1 MQEPSSATMP
11 FLRRGSGWEARTAA
25 AREGRRYVPRGGPVK
40 DYTKEE
46 ESPVLARR
54 RRAAAASRLS
64 RSPSKPAH
72 SKPGPVTSST
82 MQRAARS
89 LSRGASCAAR
99 APSAAAQPKQPAR
112 ACATAAGSKDWG
124 KDMFGGSS
132 KAGAS
137 QGPAAEVQALQEF
150 EALECQVL
158 AEAGNA
164 RLRLIASRLP
174 VKQADG
180 RAAAAE
186 VLAQRAVGAADGGEH
201 HGSRAASCAVSASV
215 GGSAELEE
223 EEEELSAESSFVSDL
238 HLPSL
243 QEPQLTGRPHA
254 HQSEQLAAM
263 HAGAEQRQATQ
274 QPSRLQQPRPHQQQV
289 WPAHSRAGAGQGT
302 EAEAVEEL
310 QQAVMGVQEERAR
323 AARLR
328 LELEHAK
335 AQLGQDRDAFE
346 QQKREEAAQ
355 FEAQRLEEL
364 RKLQRDRRVLEKQS
378 RAVLKMPTKQSKEEV
393 AAVEALLA
401 EERRIGRAREARHKL
416 TVERLRQQ
424 MLELEACNCE
434 LRQQVQCL
442 EQQVVAR
449 EWGSAAS
456 CAGVAAAAT
465 TAPPLPSIVAERP
478 EAGVTGGSTGNS
490 PSAAGEERPSAAQE
504 PAQPSGA
511 CSPPATAT
519 AARAS
524 QYVDQQ
530 ENAAQQLDAGQGLL
544 EAAGSRPGAVRGALD
559 LQLDA
564 CTQQSALEASQQGAA
579 GHSSSTWSTSACIP
593 ASCAKIVETGDAV
606 ASTAQAGDCPTP
618 ALGHMSAS
626 VVMHRQPAEGKPG
639 SPDDLRRIGQSLL
652 AGAAAGQQS
661 PVAAAPSSLG
671 RSSGGSAAGDKVLS
685 EVQHADG
692 RTERTHASGLLEVHF
707 ANGSTQRSLPSGAKL
722 TRFSNGDVK
731 RVLSSGVVEY
741 LYAEVDSW
749 QVTHPSGVE
758 VFFFPSGQVEAHHP
772 GGIKEVF
779 FADGLVRKMLP
790 DGRELAISAA
800 HLSREIQLAV
810 PEDSSSF

>member
-1 MQEPSSATMP
+1 MQEPSNTPMP

-46 ESPVLARR
+46 ESSILARR
-54 RRAAAASRLS
+54 RRAAAANRLS
-64 RSPSKPAH
+64 RSPSKPAP
-72 SKPGPVTSST
+72 SKAGPVASST
-82 MQRAARS
+82 TQRAARS

-99 APSAAAQPKQPAR
+99 APSAAAQSKQPAR
-112 ACATAAGSKDWG
+112 ACATAAGSKDLG
-124 KDMFGGSS
+124 KDMFGGCS

-137 QGPAAEVQALQEF
+137 QGPAAEALQEF

-164 RLRLIASRLP
+164 RLRLSATRLP
-174 VKQADG
+174 VKQAGG

-186 VLAQRAVGAADGGEH
+186 VLARRAVGAADGGEH

-223 EEEELSAESSFVSDL
+223 GEEELSAESSFVSDL

-254 HQSEQLAAM
+254 RQSEQLAAM
-263 HAGAEQRQATQ
+263 HAGAEHRQASQ
-274 QPSRLQQPRPHQQQV
+274 QPSRLQQPQLQQQQV
-289 WPAHSRAGAGQGT
+289 WPAHSRAQAGQGT
-302 EAEAVEEL
+302 EAEVVEEL
-310 QQAVMGVQEERAR
+310 QRAVVGVQEERAR

-328 LELEHAK
+328 LDLEHAK

-346 QQKREEAAQ
+346 QQKREEAAR
-355 FEAQRLEEL
+355 FEAQRLEKL

-393 AAVEALLA
+393 AAVEALLV

-424 MLELEACNCE
+424 MLELDACNCE

-442 EQQVVAR
+442 EQQVVSR
-449 EWGSAAS
+449 EWGSAAAS
-456 CAGVAAAAT
+456 AGMAAAAPAT
-465 TAPPLPSIVAERP
+465 TAPPLASIVAERP
-478 EAGVTGGSTGNS
+478 EAGVIGGSNGNS
-490 PSAAGEERPSAAQE
+490 PSAAGEERPPAAPE
-504 PAQPSGA
+504 PSGA
-511 CSPPATAT
+511 RSPPAAVT
-519 AARAS
+519 AAHAS
-524 QYVDQQ
+524 QCVHQQ
-530 ENAAQQLDAGQGLL
+530 ESVA
-544 EAAGSRPGAVRGALD
+544 

-564 CTQQSALEASQQGAA
+564 CTQQSALEAPQQGAA
-579 GHSSSTWSTSACIP
+579 GHSSSTWSTSACLP

-606 ASTAQAGDCPTP
+606 AVTAQAGDCSSP
-618 ALGHMSAS
+618 ALGHIDAS
-626 VVMHRQPAEGKPG
+626 GAMHRRPATGKPG

-652 AGAAAGQQS
+652 AGAADGQQS
-661 PVAAAPSSLG
+661 PVAAAPPSLG
-671 RSSGGSAAGDKVLS
+671 SSSGGSAAGDKVLS

-692 RTERTHASGLLEVHF
+692 RTERTHALGLLEVHF
-707 ANGSTQRSLPSGAKL
+707 ANGSMQRSLPSGAKL

-731 RVLSSGVVEY
+731 RVLPSGVVEY

-749 QVTHPSGVE
+749 QVTHPSGVD

-772 GGIKEVF
+772 GGIKEVL